1 MAVYDQTGIDTSTS
15 KKRKSRARADGT
27 TVADRLKKW
36 KEYNEHIEA
45 SFINEGE
52 KKPKRRVPAKGSKKG
67 CMKGKGGPENIQ
79 CSFRGVRQRIWGKWV
94 AEIREPNRGS
104 RLWLGTFPTAE
115 EAASAYD
122 EAAKAM
128 YGPSAR
134 LNFPDCVGSEFTSS
148 TSSQSE
154 VCTVEDKAVLD
165 GCGEGFVKQED
176 SSYCESKPFS
186 QMLEVKE
193 EVSVSETRQD
203 ASNASTGLLDYDLLN
218 EFEEQYWSGLSKEKA
233 EREMQQQQQ
242 QQQQQD
248 LQNDMLSVEDYGWPN
263 DIATDKGFWDSEE
276 YFDVGEL
283 LGDLDSNVMLP
294 CPSSNQDQNG
304 IYHSGFDSNPLQ
316 LEPHD
321 GHEFFDLASLDL

>member
-1 MAVYDQTGIDTSTS
+1 MAVYEQTGIDTS

-45 SFINEGE
+45 SFINQGE
-52 KKPKRRVPAKGSKKG
+52 KPKRRVPAKGSKKG
-67 CMKGKGGPENIQ
+67 CMKGKGGPENTQ

-94 AEIREPNRGS
+94 AEIREPNRGT

-128 YGPSAR
+128 YGPTAR
-134 LNFPDCVGSEFTSS
+134 LNFPDCVGSEFTC

-154 VCTVEDKAVLD
+154 VCTVEDKAVL
-165 GCGEGFVKQED
+165 GGGEGFVKQED
-176 SSYCESKPFS
+176 ADCESKLFS
-186 QMLEVKE
+186 QMQDVKE
-193 EVSVSETRQD
+193 EESVTVSETRQESCAGTHQD
-203 ASNASTGLLDYDLLN
+203 ASTTGLLDYELLN
-218 EFEEQYWSGLSKEKA
+218 EFEQQYWSGLSKEKA

-242 QQQQQD
+242 QQDQQTG
-248 LQNDMLSVEDYGWPN
+248 LLSVADYGWPN
-263 DIATDKGFWDSEE
+263 DIENDKGFWDSEE
-276 YFDVGEL
+276 FFDVGEL
-283 LGDLDSNVMLP
+283 LGDLDSDGVLP

-304 IYHSGFDSNPLQ
+304 IYHHNGYDSNPLQ